1 MYRLFFACLFCFSW
15 ALELRAQNL
24 VTNHQLLW
32 QITGKGLRK
41 PSYLF
46 GSYHSNDARVFKLSD
61 STFSAL
67 LSVDAVVLEADIYQL
82 FISEDMRLGEAILK
96 FDANGK
102 PYTSSNKASE
112 TKYGTEDG
120 RPQFLD
126 LYFQQMAYNMG
137 KGFYPLETIEDQIE
151 ALDFVYERTNAQK
164 SLEQLKFT
172 QDDLLNAYLRGDIEH
187 VKTLIENHM
196 NHSKAAY
203 DRLIV
208 KRNLTMANG
217 IDTLCRKQSVFVA
230 VGAGHLAGE
239 EGIIQL
245 LRKKGYQVRQVAA
258 SYSDPKSDAEKKLQ
272 QYNSYTYQSKNRGF
286 RAVFGGKPLLDTN
299 VAYYRLIYQEMGQG
313 NSYIIEIEDLQDTDL
328 ASYAADVINTP
339 EKSTVSKLMHQGKY
353 EAFEGVGYEYAAGLS
368 WKRVFIVN
376 GKLVKLICY
385 GGNKFMN
392 SNRPKN
398 FFDKVL
404 FE

>member
-15 ALELRAQNL
+15 ILELRAQNL

-67 LSVDAVVLEADIYQL
+67 LAADAVVLEADIYQL
-82 FISEDMRLGEAILK
+82 FVSEDMRLGEASLK
-96 FDANGK
+96 FDANGR

-151 ALDFVYERTNAQK
+151 ALDFVYERTTAQR

-172 QDDLLNAYLRGDIEH
+172 QDNLLNAYLRGDIEY
-187 VKTLIENHM
+187 VKTIIQSQM

-208 KRNLTMANG
+208 KRNITMANG
-217 IDTLCRKQSVFVA
+217 IDTLCRKQSLFVA

-258 SYSDPKSDAEKKLQ
+258 SYSTPKSEAEKKLQ
-272 QYNSYTYQSKNRGF
+272 QFNTFTYTSKVRGF
-286 RAVFGGKPLLDTN
+286 HAVFGGKPLLDTN

-313 NSYIIEIEDLQDTDL
+313 NSYIIEIEDLQDADL
-328 ASYAADVINTP
+328 GSYAADVINTP
-339 EKSTVSKLMHQGKY
+339 EKSSVSRLMHQGKY

-398 FFDKVL
+398 FFDKVV

>member
-1 MYRLFFACLFCFSW
+1 LFFACLFCFSW

-230 VGAGHLAGE
+230 VGAGHLAGD

-258 SYSDPKSDAEKKLQ
+258 SYSDPKSEAEKKLQ

-339 EKSTVSKLMHQGKY
+339 
-353 EAFEGVGYEYAAGLS
+353 
-368 WKRVFIVN
+368 
-376 GKLVKLICY
+376 
-385 GGNKFMN
+385 
-392 SNRPKN
+392 
-398 FFDKVL
+398 
-404 FE
+404 